1 MLKRNRNLSVADAI
15 RTCRSAFWGIF
26 VISAVLNILMLT
38 GPIFML
44 QVYDRVLSSSSV
56 PTLVVLSMITLSL
69 YLFSGMLDI
78 LRSKAL
84 LRISMRVYTRLCNP
98 SLRANIRLPVLL
110 GSKGSGVHPGRDLD
124 TIRRFLGSQGPAS
137 IFDLPFMPLYFALVF
152 IMHSALG
159 YLALAGGALIFVL
172 VICNEFASR
181 SPTKE
186 VGMRTAAQSKI
197 MDSARRNAEVV
208 NAMGMLGR
216 LSDRFS
222 EMVEPYYFSQQ
233 IATDRSNFYSSVIKL
248 LRMIL
253 QSAMLALGAYLAIKQ
268 EISGGVMIAS
278 SIIMARAIAPIEQAV
293 GQWPSFIACRQAAGR
308 LNQVLLQCDVDK
320 GLEGLP
326 LPRQEL
332 TVQDAATSAP
342 GEPLVL
348 LQGVEFSLQA
358 GDGLGIIGGSG
369 SGKTSFARALVG
381 VWPVLKGAIRLDGST
396 IDQWSDQDRGRFIG
410 YLPQDVELFEGTVAE
425 NIARFDKDAD
435 VVAIVAAAK
444 MAGIHNLIAGLPEG
458 YNTMIGEAGARL
470 SAGQRQRVGLAR
482 ALFGNPFLV
491 VLDEPN
497 SNLDVEGEQAL
508 SRAMM
513 DIRERGGIVV
523 VVAHRASALAAV
535 NKVLIIQNGQQV
547 AFGDKDQILSNVS
560 MLSGSQQPG
569 KVVANAL

>member
-56 PTLVVLSMITLSL
+56 PTLVVLSVITLSL

-197 MDSARRNAEVV
+197 MDSARRNSEVV

-233 IATDRSNFYSSVIKL
+233 MATDRSNFYSSVIKL

-547 AFGDKDQILSNVS
+547 AFGDKDQVLSNVS

>member
-56 PTLVVLSMITLSL
+56 PTLVVLSVITLSL

-197 MDSARRNAEVV
+197 MDSARRNSEVV

-233 IATDRSNFYSSVIKL
+233 MATDRSNFYSSVIRL

-348 LQGVEFSLQA
+348 LQGVEFSLQT

>member
-26 VISAVLNILMLT
+26 IISAVLNILMLT

-56 PTLVVLSMITLSL
+56 PTLVVLSIITLSL

-197 MDSARRNAEVV
+197 MDSARRNSEVV

-233 IATDRSNFYSSVIKL
+233 MATDRSNFYSSVIKL

-326 LPRQEL
+326 LPKQEL
-332 TVQDAATSAP
+332 TVQDTATSAP
-342 GEPLVL
+342 GEPIVL

-458 YNTMIGEAGARL
+458 YNTMIGEGGARL

-547 AFGDKDQILSNVS
+547 AFGDKEQILSNVS
-560 MLSGSQQPG
+560 MLSSSQQPG

>member
-26 VISAVLNILMLT
+26 IISAVLNILMLT

-56 PTLVVLSMITLSL
+56 PTLVVLSVITLSL

-197 MDSARRNAEVV
+197 MDSARRNSEVV

-233 IATDRSNFYSSVIKL
+233 MATDRSNFYSSVIKL

-326 LPRQEL
+326 LPKQEL
-332 TVQDAATSAP
+332 TVQDTATSAP
-342 GEPLVL
+342 GEPIVL

-435 VVAIVAAAK
+435 VVAIVTAAK

-458 YNTMIGEAGARL
+458 YNTMIGEGGARL

-547 AFGDKDQILSNVS
+547 AFGDKEQILSNVS
-560 MLSGSQQPG
+560 MLSSSQQPG

>member
-56 PTLVVLSMITLSL
+56 PTLVVLSVITLSL

-197 MDSARRNAEVV
+197 MDSARRNSEVV

-233 IATDRSNFYSSVIKL
+233 MATDRSNFYSSVIKL

-425 NIARFDKDAD
+425 NIARFDKNAD

>member
-1 MLKRNRNLSVADAI
+1 MLKRNCNISVADAI

-56 PTLVVLSMITLSL
+56 PTLVVLSVITLSL

-197 MDSARRNAEVV
+197 MDSARRNSEVV

-233 IATDRSNFYSSVIKL
+233 MATDRSNFYSSVIKL

-326 LPRQEL
+326 LPKQDL

-435 VVAIVAAAK
+435 VVSIVAAAK

-535 NKVLIIQNGQQV
+535 NKILIIQNGQQV

-560 MLSGSQQPG
+560 MLRGSQQPG
-569 KVVANAL
+569 KVVANAV

>member
-1 MLKRNRNLSVADAI
+1 MFKRNRNLSVADAI

-56 PTLVVLSMITLSL
+56 PTLVVLSAITLAL
-69 YLFSGMLDI
+69 YLFSGFLDI
-78 LRSKAL
+78 LRSRAL

-110 GSKGSGVHPGRDLD
+110 GIKGSGVHPGRDLD

-152 IMHSALG
+152 FMHSALG

-172 VICNEFASR
+172 VICNEFSSR
-181 SPTKE
+181 SPSKE
-186 VGMRTAAQSKI
+186 VGMRTAAQSKV
-197 MDSARRNAEVV
+197 MDSARRNSEVV

-222 EMVEPYYFSQQ
+222 EMVEPYYYSQQ
-233 IATDRSNFYSSVIKL
+233 MATDRSNFYSGVIKL

-253 QSAMLALGAYLAIKQ
+253 QSAMLALGAYLAIQQ

-308 LNQVLLQCDVDK
+308 LNQVLLQCDVDQ

-326 LPRQEL
+326 LPKHEL
-332 TVQDAATSAP
+332 TVQEGATSAP

-358 GDGLGIIGGSG
+358 GDGLGVIGGSG

-444 MAGIHNLIAGLPEG
+444 MAGVHNLIAGMPEG
-458 YNTMIGEAGARL
+458 YNTMIGDGGARL

-508 SRAMM
+508 SRAMV

-523 VVAHRASALAAV
+523 VIAHRSSALTAV
-535 NKVLIIQNGQQV
+535 NKILIIQNGQQV
-547 AFGDKDQILSNVS
+547 AFGDKDQVLSNVS
-560 MLSGSQQPG
+560 ILNGSMQSG
-569 KVVANAL
+569 KAVANAV

>member
-26 VISAVLNILMLT
+26 IISAVLNILMLT

-56 PTLVVLSMITLSL
+56 PTLVVLSVITLSL

-197 MDSARRNAEVV
+197 MDSARRNSEVV

-233 IATDRSNFYSSVIKL
+233 MATDRSNFYSSVIKL

-326 LPRQEL
+326 LPKQEL
-332 TVQDAATSAP
+332 TVQDTATSAP
-342 GEPLVL
+342 GEPIVL

-435 VVAIVAAAK
+435 VVAIVTAAK

-458 YNTMIGEAGARL
+458 YNTMIGEGGARL

-547 AFGDKDQILSNVS
+547 AFGDKEQILSNVS
-560 MLSGSQQPG
+560 MLSSSQQPG
-569 KVVANAL
+569 KVVANAP

>member
-56 PTLVVLSMITLSL
+56 PTLVVLSVITLSL

-197 MDSARRNAEVV
+197 MDSARRNSEVV

-233 IATDRSNFYSSVIKL
+233 MATDRSNFYSSVIKL

-326 LPRQEL
+326 LPKQDL

-547 AFGDKDQILSNVS
+547 AFGDKDQVLSNVS

>member
-56 PTLVVLSMITLSL
+56 PTLVVLSVITLSL

-197 MDSARRNAEVV
+197 MDSARRNSEVV

-233 IATDRSNFYSSVIKL
+233 MATDRSNFYSSVIKL

>member
-26 VISAVLNILMLT
+26 IISAVLNILMLT

-56 PTLVVLSMITLSL
+56 PTLVVLSVITLSL

-152 IMHSALG
+152 LMHSALG

-197 MDSARRNAEVV
+197 MDSARRNSEVV

-233 IATDRSNFYSSVIKL
+233 MATDRSNFYSSVIKL

-326 LPRQEL
+326 LPKHEL

-396 IDQWSDQDRGRFIG
+396 IDQWNDQDRGRFIG

-458 YNTMIGEAGARL
+458 YNTMIGEGGARL

-535 NKVLIIQNGQQV
+535 NRVLIIQNGQQV
-547 AFGDKDQILSNVS
+547 AFGDKDQVLSNVS

>member
-1 MLKRNRNLSVADAI
+1 MFKRNRNLSVADAI

-56 PTLVVLSMITLSL
+56 PTLVVLSGITLAL
-69 YLFSGMLDI
+69 YLFSGFLDI
-78 LRSKAL
+78 LRSRAL

-110 GSKGSGVHPGRDLD
+110 GIKGSGVHPGRDLD

-152 IMHSALG
+152 LMHSALG

-172 VICNEFASR
+172 VICNEFSSR
-181 SPTKE
+181 SPSKE
-186 VGMRTAAQSKI
+186 VGMRTAAQSKV
-197 MDSARRNAEVV
+197 MDSARRNSEVV

-222 EMVEPYYFSQQ
+222 EMVEPYYYSQQ
-233 IATDRSNFYSSVIKL
+233 MATDRSNFYSGIIKL

-253 QSAMLALGAYLAIKQ
+253 QSAMLALGAYLAIQQ

-308 LNQVLLQCDVDK
+308 LNQVLLQCDVDQ

-326 LPRQEL
+326 LPKHEL
-332 TVQDAATSAP
+332 TVQEAATSAP

-396 IDQWSDQDRGRFIG
+396 IDQWSDEDRGRFIG

-444 MAGIHNLIAGLPEG
+444 MAGVHNLIAGLPEG
-458 YNTMIGEAGARL
+458 YNTMIGDGGARL

-508 SRAMM
+508 SRAMV

-523 VVAHRASALAAV
+523 VIAHRSSALTAV
-535 NKVLIIQNGQQV
+535 NKILIIQNGQQV
-547 AFGDKDQILSNVS
+547 AFGDKDQVLSNVS
-560 MLSGSQQPG
+560 ILNGSMQSG
-569 KVVANAL
+569 KAVANAV

>member
-26 VISAVLNILMLT
+26 IISAVLNILMLT

-56 PTLVVLSMITLSL
+56 PTLVVLSVITLSL

-197 MDSARRNAEVV
+197 MDSARRNSEVV

-233 IATDRSNFYSSVIKL
+233 MATDRSNFYSSVIKL

-326 LPRQEL
+326 LPKQEL
-332 TVQDAATSAP
+332 TVQDTATSAP
-342 GEPLVL
+342 GEPIVL

-458 YNTMIGEAGARL
+458 YNTMIGEGGARL

-547 AFGDKDQILSNVS
+547 AFGDKEQILSNVS
-560 MLSGSQQPG
+560 MLSSSQQPG

>member
-1 MLKRNRNLSVADAI
+1 
-15 RTCRSAFWGIF
+15 
-26 VISAVLNILMLT
+26 VLNILMLT

-56 PTLVVLSMITLSL
+56 PTLVVLSIITLSL

-197 MDSARRNAEVV
+197 MDSARRNSEVV

-233 IATDRSNFYSSVIKL
+233 MATDRSNFYSSVIKL

-326 LPRQEL
+326 LPKQEL
-332 TVQDAATSAP
+332 TVQDTATSAP
-342 GEPLVL
+342 GEPIVL

-458 YNTMIGEAGARL
+458 YNTMIGEGGARL

-547 AFGDKDQILSNVS
+547 AFGDKEQILSNVS
-560 MLSGSQQPG
+560 MLSSSQQPG

>member
-26 VISAVLNILMLT
+26 IISAVLNILMLT

-56 PTLVVLSMITLSL
+56 PTLVVLSIITLSL

-137 IFDLPFMPLYFALVF
+137 IFDLPFMPVYFALVF

-197 MDSARRNAEVV
+197 MDSARRNSEVV

-233 IATDRSNFYSSVIKL
+233 MATDRSNFYSSVIKL

-326 LPRQEL
+326 LPKQEL
-332 TVQDAATSAP
+332 TVQDTATSAP
-342 GEPLVL
+342 GEPIVL

-435 VVAIVAAAK
+435 VVAIVTAAK

-458 YNTMIGEAGARL
+458 YNTMIGEGGARL

-547 AFGDKDQILSNVS
+547 AFGDKEQILSNVS
-560 MLSGSQQPG
+560 MLSSSQQPG

>member
-56 PTLVVLSMITLSL
+56 PTLVVLSVITLSL

-197 MDSARRNAEVV
+197 MDSARRNSEVV

-222 EMVEPYYFSQQ
+222 ELVEPYYFSQQ
-233 IATDRSNFYSSVIKL
+233 MATDRSNFYSSVIKL

-348 LQGVEFSLQA
+348 LEGVEFSLQA

>member
-56 PTLVVLSMITLSL
+56 PTLVVLSVITLSL

-197 MDSARRNAEVV
+197 MDSARRNSEVV

-233 IATDRSNFYSSVIKL
+233 MATDRSNFYSSVIKL

-348 LQGVEFSLQA
+348 LQGVEFSLQT

>member
-56 PTLVVLSMITLSL
+56 PTLVVLSVITLSL

-197 MDSARRNAEVV
+197 MDSARRNSEVV

-233 IATDRSNFYSSVIKL
+233 MATDRSNFYSSVIKL

-293 GQWPSFIACRQAAGR
+293 GQWPSFITCRQAAGR

>member
-56 PTLVVLSMITLSL
+56 PTLVVLSVITLSL

-197 MDSARRNAEVV
+197 MDSARRNSEVV

-233 IATDRSNFYSSVIKL
+233 MATDRSNFYSSVIKL

-513 DIRERGGIVV
+513 DIRERDGIVV

-547 AFGDKDQILSNVS
+547 AFGDKEQILSNVS
-560 MLSGSQQPG
+560 MLSSSQQPG

>member
-197 MDSARRNAEVV
+197 MDSARRNSEVV

-233 IATDRSNFYSSVIKL
+233 MATDRSNFYSSVIKL

-458 YNTMIGEAGARL
+458 YNTMIGEGGARL

-547 AFGDKDQILSNVS
+547 AFGDKDQVLSNVS

>member
-56 PTLVVLSMITLSL
+56 PTLVVLSVITLSL

-197 MDSARRNAEVV
+197 MDSARRNSEVV

-222 EMVEPYYFSQQ
+222 ELVEPYYFSQQ
-233 IATDRSNFYSSVIKL
+233 MATDRSNFYSSVIKL

>member
-56 PTLVVLSMITLSL
+56 PTLVVLSVITLSL

-197 MDSARRNAEVV
+197 MDSARRNSEVV

-233 IATDRSNFYSSVIKL
+233 MATDRSNFYSSVIKL

-381 VWPVLKGAIRLDGST
+381 VWPVLKGAVRLDGST

>member
-26 VISAVLNILMLT
+26 IISAVLNILMLT

-56 PTLVVLSMITLSL
+56 PTLVVLSVITLSL

-197 MDSARRNAEVV
+197 MDSARRNSEVV

-233 IATDRSNFYSSVIKL
+233 MATDRSNFYSSVIKL

-326 LPRQEL
+326 LPKQEV
-332 TVQDAATSAP
+332 TVQDTATSAP
-342 GEPLVL
+342 GEPIVL

-396 IDQWSDQDRGRFIG
+396 INQWSDQDRGRFIG

-435 VVAIVAAAK
+435 VVAIVTAAK

-458 YNTMIGEAGARL
+458 YNTMIGEGGARL

-547 AFGDKDQILSNVS
+547 AFGDKEQILSNVS
-560 MLSGSQQPG
+560 MLSSSQQPG